1 MKTSGLV
8 RFSDFELDID
18 RYQLRRAGQ
27 EVRLEHKPMELL
39 ILLAERGGELVA
51 RAEIVRAL
59 WGPNSFRDTENG
71 LNTVVRKI
79 RIALDE
85 DPVSRRSGDP
95 VIRRSRSN
103 AGSGVQFPPLNSSR
117 MRSASPLC
125 CD

>member
-18 RYQLRRAGQ
+18 RCQLRRAGQ

-95 VIRRSRSN
+95 VIR
-103 AGSGVQFPPLNSSR
+103 
-117 MRSASPLC
+117 
-125 CD
+125 